1 MKFSE
6 LEPSVQLKFFVD
18 LKRNF
23 LENAQSHK
31 LEFLVVSKSVLTF
44 KNWAVG
50 GWKTTKKCKIKN

>member
-18 LKRNF
+18 LKRHF

-31 LEFLVVSKSVLTF
+31 LEFLVVSGSVLTF
-44 KNWAVG
+44 
-50 GWKTTKKCKIKN
+50 